1 MAVKESPPWGLL
13 DSFDN
18 PLWERVQLANAQPEW
33 IVRSTHRGY
42 EWMAI
47 ELRHSAVGLFSEGLD
62 TTTVFLVRLPEA
74 SDEWYLPAA
83 RIASHRQ
90 VSVDREC
97 VYLATL
103 GESPRVRDWPYWLDM
118 VADAAD
124 EVIRTRG
131 TAPSPAARRAVNGRA
146 TEPTDQDET
155 TWNPHD
161 AQWVACWLFI
171 MVPLAVAIV
180 GVAFWEY
187 RELTIHGAIVHCN
200 KKEEWGYVLQGWK
213 AKAYLG
219 VVLSPLLPW
228 CKMAHTMATRM
239 HKPGFA
245 LRIHLEG
252 IALLAV
258 TYLGIQLLARICDS
272 ASGAC

>member
-1 MAVKESPPWGLL
+1 MAVKERPPAGLL

-18 PLWERVQLANAQPEW
+18 PLWERLHLVNAKPEW

-47 ELRHSAVGLFSEGLD
+47 ELLHSAVGLFSEGFD

-74 SDEWYLPAA
+74 SDEWYLPAE
-83 RIASHRQ
+83 RIASRRQ
-90 VSVDREC
+90 VSADREC

-131 TAPSPAARRAVNGRA
+131 TAPSPAPRREANGKTTQAAAR
-146 TEPTDQDET
+146 DET

-161 AQWVACWLFI
+161 GQWIVCWLFV
-171 MVPLAVAIV
+171 MLPLAVMVV
-180 GVAFWEY
+180 GIAFWEY
-187 RELTIHGAIVHCN
+187 KEMAIHGAIIGCDS
-200 KKEEWGYVLQGWK
+200 KEEWGYVLQGWK
-213 AKAYLG
+213 AKAYLA
-219 VVLSPLLPW
+219 VVLSPLVPL
-228 CKMAHTMATRM
+228 CKMVHTMATRL
-239 HKPGFA
+239 HKPGFG
-245 LRIHLEG
+245 LRINLEG
-252 IALLAV
+252 IALLAI
-258 TYLGIQLLARICDS
+258 TYLGIHLIGAITKS
-272 ASGAC
+272 AGGPC